1 MAIEKFLNIEIEEP
15 PVELQLSVEMRVR
28 EVMKSDDVDNIKRY
42 CTHLIRHQMKQD
54 VFLSGVLERIVEL
67 EVILARRELKEE
79 KKLLT
84 GSKTSSIF
92 RKKLPCQ
99 KEKEPTGQKREDLP
113 KSRG

>member
-79 KKLLT
+79 KKTIDRLNNFFH
-84 GSKTSSIF
+84 I
-92 RKKLPCQ
+92 
-99 KEKEPTGQKREDLP
+99 
-113 KSRG
+113 